1 MCRAVCRSGLRH
13 ASGLYVLILKAT
25 VLTFCF
31 FKVEKKPS
39 RKKWKWSISL
49 FHSRTHLIV
58 FLSRTFLPTHT
69 RTRTHTHTHART
81 RTHTHALVCTYLAE
95 SQRQPAFCENL
106 AQVIESFRRCWFIG
120 AFHRER
126 EQKLEK
132 APNSNFK
139 PSKNKSKFCWFFPL
153 PLILL
158 EICSR
163 GQKTG
168 PTWAKVH
175 NFKL

>member
-1 MCRAVCRSGLRH
+1 M
-13 ASGLYVLILKAT
+13 
-25 VLTFCF
+25 
-31 FKVEKKPS
+31 EKKPS

-69 RTRTHTHTHART
+69 PACTPTRTHTHACTRTHTHAHTRTHTHAHART
-81 RTHTHALVCTYLAE
+81 HTHTHTHALVCTYLAE

-153 PLILL
+153 PPILL

-163 GQKTG
+163 GPKTG
-168 PTWAKVH
+168 PTWAKCIISSSSPC
-175 NFKL
+175 KIEDT